1 MKFVY
6 KPFAMVARSVGSK
19 LGEAAFAALW
29 GKVGDREH
37 PPKPTAG
44 RVALPKLAAAAALE
58 AATLAAI
65 EASIDQL
72 TARAFH
78 HLIGAWPEK
87 PPEEE

>member
-6 KPFAMVARSVGSK
+6 KPFAIVARSVGSK
-19 LGEAAFAALW
+19 LGKNAFETLW
-29 GKVGDREH
+29 GKVGDSDR

-44 RVALPKLAAAAALE
+44 RVALARVAGAAALE

-87 PPEEE
+87 PPEDE